1 MATTYTLAGNATL
14 RDIGNAAIFGVTT
27 ARTGGDEY
35 YLNGKTLTIDEDT
48 RYGKSGLSSGVT
60 GNFHLGY
67 ITSDTTLGGNLNIDA
82 RYVRMIP
89 FTSGSGTVAAG
100 ESIAWGSAT
109 AKVIGVYSAINV
121 APALTGVTTGW
132 LKVTEWNGVAFP
144 TSGSYSTPNGWSCT
158 IAGADVVGFIEVV
171 GREGATATIPRLGAL
186 NITGAWFSVGTTTGS
201 NADTYQ
207 LPTNGS
213 TACYFP
219 GVFVSKT
226 STPTQDSDYE
236 LYPCVGSLTGAN
248 LVGTDAVRG
257 KVCWINQSGV
267 LRFGSD
273 GTNSIGY
280 VPPAGRQIVL
290 PNVLLVNSSTATGS
304 ANAMP
309 NPTLY
314 TRYDFTTTGGGSI
327 NIDKASMNWYP
338 SFSSASAITVTNTAI
353 NEKLYISTPGSKPV
367 ITNSGVGMTAAQ
379 SQFAL
384 DVQGSLSGVNIT
396 DCKFVRAGSGA
407 VAQISDTPGIGIT
420 RSGFYCAS
428 GSSAGS
434 VCLLLLRSSD
444 AVITE
449 PIIGTGYIDFQ
460 YCSNIKV
467 FDTTYFGRLGS
478 GASRGNYVFLVTSG
492 TNDITLDGLSF
503 PDSDGY
509 PASCLLRSRA
519 MTATRIFARNFGTP
533 ETPLALSGVVNNPFY
548 IDALFNR
555 ELKIQRCYLSNPG
568 GIVVFNVGN
577 PNVVKNVLVENVYVT
592 DGTGAQYT
600 NISDLKVKGMR
611 VPSPV
616 ESTYN
621 LAYGTHFGDYFKSD
635 TVGLIRLDMNDPS
648 EVTIPYVTLSG
659 GARFTGS
666 GKLAMPSIGDSATF
680 EMDYYALGHTG
691 FSAGT
696 AVTMAGG
703 TISDYTLNYQID
715 KNDGA
720 GWSAWTTLTA
730 ANLAAETGID
740 YTKGVKLK
748 VRITTTTANTTAIT
762 NLNITT
768 TTGATE
774 QQTLYPLEV
783 ATVIVDG
790 LVTGSMVKA
799 SKVSDGAILFTGAES
814 SGAINFTTN
823 YAGAV
828 AIEARKASSSPYY
841 RPWASQVTTVLG
853 STVSATAVQQLDE

>member
-1 MATTYTLAGNATL
+1 MATTYTLAGDATL
-14 RDIGNAAIFGVTT
+14 RDVGNAAIFGVAT
-27 ARTGGDEY
+27 ARTGGDVY
-35 YLNGKTLTIDEDT
+35 DLNGKTLTIDEDT

-60 GNFHLGY
+60 GNFHLGN
-67 ITSDTTLGGNLNIDA
+67 ITSSTMLGGNLNIDA

-89 FTSGSGTVAAG
+89 FTGGSGTVAAG
-100 ESIAWGSAT
+100 ESIAWGGAT

-121 APALTGVTTGW
+121 SPALTGVTSGW

-144 TSGSYSTPNGWSCT
+144 TSGNYSTPNGWSCT
-158 IAGADVVGFIEVV
+158 IAGADVAGFIEVV
-171 GREGATATIPRLGAL
+171 GLEGATATIPRLGAL

-280 VPPAGRQIVL
+280 VPPAGRKIVL

-304 ANAMP
+304 ANAVP
-309 NPTLY
+309 NPTLS

-353 NEKLYISTPGSKPV
+353 NEKLYIYTPGSKPV

-379 SQFAL
+379 SQIAL
-384 DVQGSLSGVNIT
+384 EVQASLSGVNIT

-434 VCLLLLRSSD
+434 VCLLLLRASD

-478 GASRGNYVFLVTSG
+478 GASRGDYVFLVSSG
-492 TNDITLDGLSF
+492 TYDITLDGLSF

-509 PASCLLRSRA
+509 PASRLLSSRA
-519 MTATRIFARNFGTP
+519 TSAARIFARNFGTP

-548 IDALFNR
+548 IISLFNR
-555 ELKIQRCYLSNPG
+555 GLKVQRCYLSNPG
-568 GIVVFNVGN
+568 GTVVYNGGA

-616 ESTYN
+616 ASTYN
-621 LAYGTHFGDYFKSD
+621 LAYGTHFGDYFTSD

-666 GKLAMPSIGDSATF
+666 GGLAMPSIGDSATF

-696 AVTMAGG
+696 AVAMAGG
-703 TISDYTLNYQID
+703 TISNYTLDYQID

-740 YTKGVKLK
+740 YTKGVKIK
-748 VRITTTTANTTAIT
+748 ARITTTTANTTAIT
-762 NLNITT
+762 NLTITT

-774 QQTLYPLEV
+774 QQTLYPLASCDV
-783 ATVIVDG
+783 QVTNLA
-790 LVTGSMVKA
+790 TGSRVKA
-799 SKVSDGAILFTGAES
+799 TKVSDGAVLFNGLEA
-814 SGAINFTTN
+814 SGSVTFSTP
-823 YAGAV
+823 YEGE
-828 AIEARKASSSPYY
+828 IEIDVRKASSAPFY
-841 RPWASQVTTVLG
+841 RPFVSRGTTADGETLVFTSL
-853 STVSATAVQQLDE
+853 QQLDE